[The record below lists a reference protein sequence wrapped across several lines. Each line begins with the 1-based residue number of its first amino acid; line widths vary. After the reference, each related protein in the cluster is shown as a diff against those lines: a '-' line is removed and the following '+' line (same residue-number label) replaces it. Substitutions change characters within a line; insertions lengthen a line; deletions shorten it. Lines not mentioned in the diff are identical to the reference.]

1 VGKTRNCVI
10 VDRHRQNVRKEFAV
24 QFLCQRRTLPKR
36 RREQLRLERDMVES
50 VRGFLNLLKEE
61 NGAERR
67 PIEVQESHTCK
78 NDSFPVM
85 VLVQRARDHVVCSTV
100 SICPFACPRIDLSDV
115 LIQVQP
121 LRSVSFIDLGNR
133 LQLVKEACL
142 N

>member
-10 VDRHRQNVRKEFAV
+10 VDRHRQKIRKEFAV
-24 QFLCQRRTLPKR
+24 EFLCQRRTLPKR

-67 PIEVQESHTCK
+67 PIEVQESHICK